1 MGRIFKRKD
10 SPNKWRIRY
19 SKDGQRFEECTG
31 SDRRKDAI
39 ELLRRKEG
47 DIARGLPVSPKMD
60 RLTFAE
66 AATDVINDYRT
77 NGKRSLAVVER
88 KIQKHLMPFF
98 GKRRMSTITTTDV
111 RAYVHE
117 RQTVPSVLVRKAH
130 RVVRDDGER
139 VAEPEVRRCASNAQ
153 INRELALLKRAF
165 NLAIQGGR
173 LHAKPHI
180 PMLRE
185 SSPRSG
191 FFEPEQYR
199 AVLRHLPEEVRPI
212 IEFGYETGWRI
223 ASEVLPLE
231 WRQVDFAAGEVRL
244 DAGTTKNGDGRVF
257 PFTEALRALLDRL
270 HQQHQHVARRQF
282 GRVIESHVF
291 VRMVAEG
298 RGGPLVPRR
307 ILSFNKAWKTAC
319 AQAGCPG
326 RLPHDLRRT
335 AVRNLVRA
343 GIPERVAMQLTG
355 HKTRSVFERYNIVSD
370 GDLREAARRLDVF
383 AGVAVG
389 E

>member
-1 MGRIFKRKD
+1 MGRIFKRAD

-19 SKDGQRFEECTG
+19 RGRDGKRHEECTG
-31 SDRRKDAI
+31 SDRKKDAI
-39 ELLRRKEG
+39 DLLRRKEG
-47 DIARGLPVSPKMD
+47 DIVRGLPVTPKMD
-60 RLTFAE
+60 RLTFDE
-66 AATDVINDYRT
+66 AATDGLNDYRT
-77 NGKRSLAVVER
+77 NGKRSLVVFER
-88 KIQKHLMPFF
+88 RITKHLMPVF
-98 GKRRMSTITTTDV
+98 GKRRMSTITTSDI

-117 RQTVPSVLVRKAH
+117 RQTVPSVLVRKGQRA
-130 RVVRDDGER
+130 VGER
-139 VAEPEVRRCASNAQ
+139 VAVAEVRRCASNAQ
-153 INRELALLKRAF
+153 INRELAILKRVF
-165 NLAIQGGR
+165 NLAIQAGK
-173 LHAKPHI
+173 LLAKPHI

-212 IEFGYETGWRI
+212 IEFAYITGWRI
-223 ASEVLPLE
+223 ASEVLPLQ
-231 WRQVDFAAGEVRL
+231 WKQVDFAAGEVRL
-244 DAGTTKNGDGRVF
+244 DAGTTKNGDGRIF

-270 HQQHQHVARRQF
+270 HQQHVALRKA
-282 GRVIESHVF
+282 GRVEPHVF

-319 AQAGCPG
+319 AKAGCPG

-335 AVRNLVRA
+335 AVRNFVRK

-383 AGVAVG
+383 ANVAVG